1 MRRTAALFALLAV
14 GAAPPPKAA
23 LTFVACPILRD
34 TQSVPC
40 WLTEYQGKTYYI
52 GIQTDVS
59 ADLTT
64 PMLGHRI
71 LVEGTP
77 SNEPAIC
84 GGIPLKPVTV
94 SVMAD
99 RADDCDRLIPADD
112 YVLPF
117 APPRPPGPSRGTLA
131 YVAPPPPVPVPPFQP
146 KAFDVHYN
154 FDEMVV
160 FKSTRWIEPA
170 LNYARQIKARRIEI
184 FGQQGVTR
192 LTDGTRMAERPGLAR
207 DRAEQIADLLRG
219 AGLTEPAYTV
229 RWDDSARVGGPERRL
244 VTIRIEP

>member
-1 MRRTAALFALLAV
+1 MRRAAALLGLLAV
-14 GAAPPPKAA
+14 GAAPPPKAS
-23 LTFVACPILRD
+23 LVFVACPMLRD
-34 TQSVPC
+34 TTSVPC

-77 SNEPAIC
+77 SDEPTIC

-94 SVMAD
+94 SVMPE
-99 RADDCDRLIPADD
+99 RADNCDRLIPADD

-117 APPRPPGPSRGTLA
+117 EPPRPPGQSRGRLA
-131 YVAPPPPVPVPPFQP
+131 YVYATPPAPVPPFQA

-154 FDEMVV
+154 FAEMVV

-170 LNYARQIKARRIEI
+170 LTYAKQIGAKRIEI
-184 FGQQGVTR
+184 FGRQGTTR
-192 LTDGTRMAERPGLAR
+192 LSDGTKLVERAGLAR
-207 DRAEQIADLLRG
+207 ERAEQIADLLR
-219 AGLTEPAYTV
+219 
-229 RWDDSARVGGPERRL
+229 
-244 VTIRIEP
+244 